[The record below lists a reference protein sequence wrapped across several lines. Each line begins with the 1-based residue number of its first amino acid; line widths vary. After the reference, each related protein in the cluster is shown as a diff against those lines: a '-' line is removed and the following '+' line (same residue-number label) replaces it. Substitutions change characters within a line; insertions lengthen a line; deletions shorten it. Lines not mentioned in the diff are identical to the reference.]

1 MAPYGRGEQIKQ
13 ASLEMEPP
21 RESQLQSNP
30 SFGAPHQ
37 SLQEAGSTAW
47 SYDGPPLYR
56 HQRFGVG
63 VTTRSVRLENLAM
76 ARETRRRF
84 RCKISLVVLW
94 RSQRVETSG
103 LP

>member
-37 SLQEAGSTAW
+37 SLQEEGSTAW
-47 SYDGPPLYR
+47 SYDGPRLYR
-56 HQRFGVG
+56 HPRFGVG
-63 VTTRSVRLENLAM
+63 VTTRLVQPGNLVM
-76 ARETRRRF
+76 AREARRRF
-84 RCKISLVVLW
+84 PSRTSPSALLCW
-94 RSQRVETSG
+94 QRGE
-103 LP
+103 